1 MKQVH
6 DKSTCIADALLAKP
20 VDGGTLRISGVPNEI
35 PLSEAIRNADR
46 IAFCHADDVSAII
59 PASVTWE
66 YLKGAGTAEK
76 CPPASHPEHESGGA
90 THSN

>member
-6 DKSTCIADALLAKP
+6 NKSTCIADALLAKP
-20 VDGGTLRISGVPNEI
+20 ADGGTLRISGVPNEI

-46 IAFCHADDVSAII
+46 IAFCHADDASAI

-66 YLKGAGTAEK
+66 CLKGAETAEK
-76 CPPASHPEHESGGA
+76 CPPASRPEHETGG